1 MAEDVI
7 RVRGARQ
14 HNLKNIDVDIPRHK
28 LVVLTGVSGSGKSS
42 LAFDTLFAEGQR
54 RYVQSL
60 SAYARQFLDQMQKP
74 DVDFIEG
81 LSPAVAIEQVH
92 SNPNPRSTIATVT
105 EIYDYL
111 RVLYAVAGQPH
122 DPQTGEKLQRSTP
135 PEIAD
140 KVLALGEG
148 TRVIVL
154 SPQPKANGTATRA
167 LFEKLKRQGFVR
179 VRLNGEV
186 VEIEDSLKPAASSQH
201 RVEIVIDRLVVRA
214 DSRQR
219 LMEAIES
226 SLHWNEREVQFLVNL
241 DGSDEILS
249 YTTEFANPRT
259 GYVIERL
266 TPQHFSFNTHA
277 GACTAC
283 EGTGTTLTPD
293 ATLLVPDE
301 SKSLAKGAIKAWWAK
316 HPKLRVIFNRGIE
329 ALAEHF
335 EISMDAP
342 FKALPQAFKDALFH
356 GTGEV
361 LINTGWKKSD
371 TKRSVAKPFEGLLNE
386 VRRLYDNAESE
397 MLRANL
403 TRLMNPQ
410 PCAKCGGKRLKPQSL
425 AVRLS
430 SKFQVPSF
438 KLEDARD
445 PNLKHE
451 TLNSKPGFDLNIHE
465 FTSLQIRDALNWM
478 RALEVTEQQKTYVG
492 ELQREI
498 VKRVEFLEQV
508 GLGYLALN
516 RESGTLSGG
525 EMQRIRLASQIGA
538 GLAGVLYVLDEPS
551 IGLHPSDNERL
562 IQTLL
567 RLRDLGNT
575 VLVVEHDEATMRA
588 ADHIIE
594 LGPAAGTHGG
604 RITAQG
610 TPDHISANADSITGG
625 YLSGR
630 VRIQANALPQTLL
643 TDSCEPRT
651 ANSLTIHGAT
661 EHNLRNVTAAF
672 PLGRLTCVTG
682 PSGSGKSTLVDDILM
697 RALRRHF
704 YDAKDIPGKHE
715 SISGLEHLDK
725 VVVIDQSPIG
735 RSPRS
740 NPATYT
746 GAFGPIRE
754 LYAQLPLARV
764 RGYNAGRF
772 SFNTPGGRCEK
783 CEGDGSIKIDMHF
796 LADVY
801 VTCEA
806 CKGSRYGAET
816 LEVTFKGKNI
826 ADVLDMTVSEAA
838 RFFDKNPAIAP
849 KLRTLEDT
857 GLGYVK
863 LGQSGASL
871 SGGEAQRIKLSAELA
886 KRSTGRTLYVLD
898 EPTTGLHSA
907 DIQTLLGVLLR
918 LRDAGNTLIVIEHQ
932 LDVIRCADW
941 IIDLGPGGGS
951 EGGHIVAT
959 GTPAEIIRNKA
970 SVTGRFLAEISR
982 ATRSE
987 M

>member
-1 MAEDVI
+1 MPKDVI

-14 HNLKNIDVDIPRHK
+14 HNLQNIDVDIPRHQ

-60 SAYARQFLDQMQKP
+60 SAYARQFLGQMQKP

-111 RVLYAVAGQPH
+111 RVLYAVAGQPY
-122 DPQTGEKLQRSTP
+122 DPSTGEKLHRSTP

-148 TRVIVL
+148 TRIMVL
-154 SPQPKANGTATRA
+154 SPQPPASGADTRT

-179 VRLNGEV
+179 VRLNGTV
-186 VEIEDSLKPAASSQH
+186 VELEDSLKLEDAETQQ
-201 RVEIVIDRLVVRA
+201 VQIVIDRLVVRP

-241 DGSDEILS
+241 DGSEEILS
-249 YTTEFANPRT
+249 YTTAFANPRT

-266 TPQHFSFNTHA
+266 TPQHFSFNTHL
-277 GACTAC
+277 GACPVC
-283 EGTGTTLTPD
+283 EGTGSTPTPD
-293 ATLLVPDE
+293 PTLLVPDE
-301 SKSLAKGAIKAWWAK
+301 SKSLADGAIKAWWAR
-316 HPKLRVIFNRGIE
+316 HPKVKQIFNQSIE
-329 ALAEHF
+329 ALARHF
-335 EISMDAP
+335 GAAMDVP
-342 FKALPQAFKDALFH
+342 FQDLPQDFKHALFH
-356 GTGEV
+356 GTGAAP
-361 LINTGWKKSD
+361 ISTGWKK
-371 TKRSVAKPFEGLLNE
+371 TENKRSVAKPFEGLLPE
-386 VRRLYDNAESE
+386 IARMYQNAESDV
-397 MLRANL
+397 LRAAL

-410 PCAKCGGKRLKPQSL
+410 PCAVCGGMRLKPESL
-425 AVRLS
+425 AV
-430 SKFQVPSF
+430 
-438 KLEDARD
+438 KLRAQAKE
-445 PNLKHE
+445 
-451 TLNSKPGFDLNIHE
+451 LNIHD
-465 FTSLQIRDALNWM
+465 FTALQTRDALKWM
-478 RALEVTEQQKTYVG
+478 RELEVTEQQQAYVG

-498 VKRVEFLEQV
+498 SKRIEFLEQV

-588 ADHIIE
+588 ADYIIE
-594 LGPAAGTHGG
+594 LGPGAGQLGG
-604 RITAQG
+604 KITAQG
-610 TPDHISANADSITGG
+610 TPAEIAANPNSISGG

-630 VRIQANALPQTLL
+630 IRIEAKALPQTLL
-643 TDSCEPRT
+643 TESLGPRSKH
-651 ANSLTIHGAT
+651 SLTIHGAT

-672 PLGRLTCVTG
+672 PLSSFTCVTG

-704 YDAKDIPGKHE
+704 YDAKDIPGTHE
-715 SISGLEHLDK
+715 KITGLEHLDK

-754 LYAQLPLARV
+754 LFAQLPLARM
-764 RGYNAGRF
+764 RGYDAGRF

-783 CEGDGSIKIDMHF
+783 CEGDGVIKIDMHF

-801 VTCEA
+801 VTCES
-806 CKGSRYGAET
+806 CKGRRYGAET

-826 ADVLDMTVSEAA
+826 ADVLDMTVSEAV
-838 RFFDKNPAIAP
+838 RFFDRSTSIGP
-849 KLRTLEDT
+849 KLRTLEET
-857 GLGYVK
+857 GLGYIR

-918 LRDAGNTLIVIEHQ
+918 LRDAGNTLIVIEHHI
-932 LDVIRCADW
+932 DVIRCADW
-941 IIDLGPGGGS
+941 IIDLGPGGGT
-951 EGGHIVAT
+951 EGGYILAS
-959 GTPAEIIRNKA
+959 GTPKQVAANEK
-970 SVTGRFLAEISR
+970 SVTGKFLDSVPLMI
-982 ATRSE
+982 T
-987 M
+987 

>member
-1 MAEDVI
+1 MPEDVI

-14 HNLKNIDVDIPRHK
+14 HNLQNIDVDIPRHQ

-60 SAYARQFLDQMQKP
+60 SAYARQFLGQMEKP

-111 RVLYAVAGQPH
+111 RVLYAVAGQPY
-122 DPQTGEKLQRSTP
+122 DPGTGEKLHRSTP

-148 TRVIVL
+148 TRVVVL
-154 SPQPKANGTATRA
+154 SPQPPASAADIRT

-179 VRLNGEV
+179 VRLNGTIAEL
-186 VEIEDSLKPAASSQH
+186 EDSPALDDAETQN
-201 RVEIVIDRLVVRA
+201 VQIVIDRLVVRP

-226 SLHWNEREVQFLVNL
+226 SLHWNDREVQFLVNL
-241 DGSDEILS
+241 DGSEEILS
-249 YTTEFANPRT
+249 YTTAFANPRT
-259 GYVIERL
+259 GYTIERL
-266 TPQHFSFNTHA
+266 TPQHFSFNTHL
-277 GACTAC
+277 GACPAC
-283 EGTGTTLTPD
+283 EGTGTKPTPD

-301 SKSLAKGAIKAWWAK
+301 TKSLKDGAIKAWWAR
-316 HPKLRVIFNRGIE
+316 HPKVKMIFNQSVE
-329 ALAEHF
+329 ALARHF
-335 EISMDAP
+335 GASLDTP
-342 FKALPQAFKDALFH
+342 FQDLPQDFKHALFH
-356 GTGEV
+356 GTGSEA
-361 LINTGWKKSD
+361 ISTGWQKAGN
-371 TKRSVAKPFEGLLNE
+371 KRSLAKPFEGLLPE
-386 VRRLYDNAESE
+386 ISRLYESAESDA
-397 MLRANL
+397 LRSAL
-403 TRLMNPQ
+403 SRLMNPQ
-410 PCAKCGGKRLKPQSL
+410 PCATCAGMRLKPESL
-425 AVRLS
+425 AVKLS
-430 SKFQVPSF
+430 SRFSVPSSQLSSSAPA
-438 KLEDARD
+438 KGKQLTE
-445 PNLKHE
+445 
-451 TLNSKPGFDLNIHE
+451 NSEPRTDLNIHD
-465 FTSLQIRDALNWM
+465 FTALQVRDALEWI
-478 RALEVTEQQKTYVG
+478 RHLEVTDQQKVYVG

-498 VKRVEFLEQV
+498 GKRIEFLEQV

-551 IGLHPSDNERL
+551 IGLHPRDNERL

-594 LGPAAGTHGG
+594 LGPGAGHLGG
-604 RITAQG
+604 KITAQG
-610 TPDHISANADSITGG
+610 SPAQIAANPNSITGG
-625 YLSGR
+625 YLSGKK
-630 VRIQANALPQTLL
+630 RIEAIALPQDLL
-643 TDSCEPRT
+643 TENREPRT
-651 ANSLTIHGAT
+651 GNSLVIHGAT

-672 PLGRLTCVTG
+672 PLGAFTCVTG

-704 YDAKDIPGKHE
+704 YDAKEIPGAHE
-715 SISGLEHLDK
+715 KITGLEHLDK

-754 LYAQLPLARV
+754 LFAQLPLARM
-764 RGYNAGRF
+764 RGYDAGRF

-783 CEGDGSIKIDMHF
+783 CEGDGLIKIDMHF

-801 VTCEA
+801 VTCES
-806 CKGSRYGAET
+806 CKGRRYGAET
-816 LEVTFKGKNI
+816 LEITFKGKNI
-826 ADVLDMTVSEAA
+826 ADVLDMTVTEAL
-838 RFFDKNPAIAP
+838 RFFDRSTTISP
-849 KLRTLEDT
+849 KLRTLEET
-857 GLGYVK
+857 GLGYIK

-918 LRDAGNTLIVIEHQ
+918 LRDAGNTLIVIEHHT
-932 LDVIRCADW
+932 DVIRCADW
-941 IIDLGPGGGS
+941 IIDLGPGGGT
-951 EGGHIVAT
+951 EGGYVLAT
-959 GTPAEIIRNKA
+959 GTPKQIAANEK
-970 SVTGRFLAEISR
+970 SVTGRFLR
-982 ATRSE
+982 
-987 M
+987 